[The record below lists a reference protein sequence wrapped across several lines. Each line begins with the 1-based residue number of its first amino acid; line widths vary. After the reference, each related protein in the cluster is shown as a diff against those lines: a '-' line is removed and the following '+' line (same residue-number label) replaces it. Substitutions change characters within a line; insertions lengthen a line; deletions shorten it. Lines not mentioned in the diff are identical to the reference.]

1 MASTDYVSQQAIWQT
16 WVNASN
22 TSTVTINPY
31 YAANN
36 TLMWQNWNEV
46 WVPKAPAILKSR
58 KMQRAVEEAAL
69 KELERAKRIEE
80 ARVKAN
86 NRLMELLDSEQQ
98 KDLKNSGI
106 FYLTVG
112 ERRYKI
118 MPGSVVTLMGVDG
131 QPESSFCIHPT
142 TSVPAADWAI
152 AQKLM
157 LETDEPGFLR
167 IANRRDLRVHA
178 A

>member
-1 MASTDYVSQQAIWQT
+1 M
-16 WVNASN
+16 
-22 TSTVTINPY
+22 INSS
-31 YAANN
+31 N

-46 WVPKAPAILKSR
+46 WVPKAPAVLKSR
-58 KMQRAVEEAAL
+58 KEQEAARL
-69 KELERAKRIEE
+69 REIGRVKAIEE
-80 ARVKAN
+80 ARTRAN
-86 NRLMELLDSEQQ
+86 TRLMELLDSEQQ

-167 IANRRDLRVHA
+167 IANRRDLRVRA